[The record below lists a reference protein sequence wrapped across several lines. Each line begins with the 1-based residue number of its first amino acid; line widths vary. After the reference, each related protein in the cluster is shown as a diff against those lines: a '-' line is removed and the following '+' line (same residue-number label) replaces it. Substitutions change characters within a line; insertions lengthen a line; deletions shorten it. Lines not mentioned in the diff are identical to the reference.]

1 MGKFLKFDCRIVLL
15 LSANE
20 SRGNVID
27 LSPELWPRTDA
38 LISNLWQSG
47 VGWGLGWAQS
57 SLNNSNAIKG
67 ISAGNLSLS
76 FSLSA
81 SFVFQLRGSAR
92 RINGPFSGLLSLSVF
107 STRGSSR
114 MRKTEWKSNLI
125 DKINTAALIAFDLQQ
140 GRKWSKYH
148 PRSLVKIAR
157 NVPLHS

>member
-1 MGKFLKFDCRIVLL
+1 MAKDGRLDFEFVAEWHGVWGGRNL
-15 LSANE
+15 LSTTAMQ
-20 SRGNVID
+20 SRV
-27 LSPELWPRTDA
+27 SPR
-38 LISNLWQSG
+38 
-47 VGWGLGWAQS
+47 
-57 SLNNSNAIKG
+57 G
-67 ISAGNLSLS
+67 ISLSL
-76 FSLSA
+76 SLSA

>member
-1 MGKFLKFDCRIVLL
+1 MKFDCRIVLL

-47 VGWGLGWAQS
+47 MGFGVG
-57 SLNNSNAIKG
+57 AIFSQQQQCNQG
-67 ISAGNLSLS
+67 YLRGESLSL
-76 FSLSA
+76 SLSA